1 MQTIFFWTL
10 LIRHITQ
17 TFHAN
22 HSLRPQQ
29 VASPQPTAA
38 GTSATPVARAV
49 LGSALPSIELSTADL
64 AQVPNDNSL
73 QFEPCILKGFVAP
86 NCVQHLQNAKALMC
100 AT

>member
-64 AQVPNDNSL
+64 AQVTNDNSL
-73 QFEPCILKGFVAP
+73 PSEPCILKGFVAP
-86 NCVQHLQNAKALMC
+86 KLCTALAEC
-100 AT
+100 